1 MQGQPQPHACSHPPQ
16 PIDMTTALFLSGIFL
31 FLGTACLV
39 FLFSN
44 RPLPISNRANEWRLG
59 PLPHTEAAQEIPR
72 IIWSYWHAA
81 DVPDVVQRC
90 ADNWRKLNP
99 DFQVHLLNAST
110 LHQHLPDIPQKLTRL
125 QAPKQSDW
133 IRLALLDRHGGI
145 WLDSSLFLTQP
156 LDWVL
161 QKQQQ
166 ERVDFLGY
174 YLDRYASHA
183 QYPVIDSWFL
193 AAPPTT
199 AFIKE
204 WLNIFT
210 AEVVEKDTGRY
221 LEKLKDSGRY
231 EALAQRIG
239 DPAYHTVHVVAQDVI
254 QSAPESYPLLL
265 LRAED
270 GPYAFHLQSAWKRK
284 RLYARLLA
292 HPRPK
297 SMPPLIKLRGGE
309 RRKLSFYLKWR
320 LFRRDS
326 IVGCFLPATSTENG
340 TGLAQL
346 PPSPR

>member
-1 MQGQPQPHACSHPPQ
+1 
-16 PIDMTTALFLSGIFL
+16 MTTVLFLSGIFL

-39 FLFSN
+39 FLLSN
-44 RPLPISNRANEWRLG
+44 RPLPIANRANERRLG
-59 PLPHTEAAQEIPR
+59 PLPHNDVVQEIPR

-99 DFQVHLLNAST
+99 NFKVHLLNANT
-110 LHQHLPDIPQKLTRL
+110 LHQYLPDIPHKLTRL

-156 LDWVL
+156 LDWVI

-174 YLDRYASHA
+174 YLDRYTSHA

-199 AFIKE
+199 NFIKE
-204 WLNIFT
+204 WLKVFT
-210 AEVVEKDTGRY
+210 DEVVEKDTERY
-221 LEKLKDSGRY
+221 LEKLKESDRY
-231 EALAQRIG
+231 VVLAQHIG

-254 QSAPESYPLLL
+254 QRAPGSYPLLL

-292 HPRPK
+292 HPSPK

-309 RRKLSFYLKWR
+309 RQKLSFYLTWG
-320 LFRRDS
+320 LFRRNS
-326 IVGCFLPATSTENG
+326 IVGCFLPDKSTETV
-340 TGLAQL
+340 TGS
-346 PPSPR
+346 PPHGQSNR

>member
-1 MQGQPQPHACSHPPQ
+1 
-16 PIDMTTALFLSGIFL
+16 MTIALFLSGIFL
-31 FLGTACLV
+31 FLGTGCLV
-39 FLFSN
+39 FLLSN
-44 RPLPISNRANEWRLG
+44 RPLPISNRANERRLG
-59 PLPHTEAAQEIPR
+59 PLPHKEAVQEIPR

-90 ADNWRKLNP
+90 ADNWQKLNP
-99 DFQVHLLNAST
+99 NFQVHLLNAST
-110 LHQHLPDIPQKLTRL
+110 LHEYLPDTPHKLTRL

-156 LDWVL
+156 LDWVI

-166 ERVDFLGY
+166 EGVDFVGY
-174 YLDRYASHA
+174 YLDRYTSHA

-193 AAPPTT
+193 AAPAAT
-199 AFIKE
+199 AFIRD
-204 WLNIFT
+204 WLSVFT
-210 AEVVEKDTGRY
+210 DEVVEKDTARY
-221 LEKLKDSGRY
+221 LEKLKESGRY
-231 EALAQRIG
+231 GVLAQRIG

-254 QSAPESYPLLL
+254 QRAPGSYPLLL

-292 HPRPK
+292 HPSPK
-297 SMPPLIKLRGGE
+297 PMPPLIKLRGGE

-326 IVGCFLPATSTENG
+326 IVGCFLFATSTG
-340 TGLAQL
+340 DGAGLAQHK
-346 PPSPR
+346 PSVMVQ